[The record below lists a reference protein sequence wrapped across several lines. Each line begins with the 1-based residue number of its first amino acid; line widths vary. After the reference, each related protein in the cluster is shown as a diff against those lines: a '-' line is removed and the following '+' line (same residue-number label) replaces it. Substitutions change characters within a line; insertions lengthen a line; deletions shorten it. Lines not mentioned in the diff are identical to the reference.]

1 MAAVTGIVDQLE
13 SALASF
19 HGTGSLSPFH
29 KSKPPRISLRD
40 YILRLHS
47 FMQCSP
53 ECFVL
58 ARIYL
63 DRIAEKCPIDQFSIH
78 RSLLLSLVV
87 AAKFQ
92 DDKFCKNTHY
102 AQVGGISIEEL
113 NELEQRF
120 LQLLDYH
127 LWVEEDVFAA
137 YAERMHVSLAVT
149 A

>member
-1 MAAVTGIVDQLE
+1 MAEIAGIVELLE
-13 SALASF
+13 SAL
-19 HGTGSLSPFH
+19 TSLPANCSRSPFSR
-29 KSKPPRISLRD
+29 SKPPRISLRD

-63 DRIAEKCPIDQFSIH
+63 DRIAAKCPIDQSSAH

-92 DDKFCKNTHY
+92 DDMFCKNSHY
-102 AQVGGISIEEL
+102 AQVGGISVEEL
-113 NELEQRF
+113 NELESRF
-120 LQLLDYH
+120 LQLLDYQ
-127 LWVEEDVFAA
+127 LWVEEDVFET
-137 YAERMHVSLAVT
+137 YAERIRHTPIT

>member
-1 MAAVTGIVDQLE
+1 MAEVAGIVELLE
-13 SALASF
+13 SALTSLPV
-19 HGTGSLSPFH
+19 HGNHSPFYRA
-29 KSKPPRISLRD
+29 KPPRISLRD

-47 FMQCSP
+47 LMQCSP

-63 DRIAEKCPIDQFSIH
+63 DRIAAKCSIDENSAH

-92 DDKFCKNTHY
+92 DDMFCKNSHY
-102 AQVGGISIEEL
+102 AQVGGISVEEL
-113 NELEQRF
+113 NELETRF

-127 LWVEEDVFAA
+127 LCVEEEVFTA
-137 YAERMHVSLAVT
+137 YAERTRHTPIT